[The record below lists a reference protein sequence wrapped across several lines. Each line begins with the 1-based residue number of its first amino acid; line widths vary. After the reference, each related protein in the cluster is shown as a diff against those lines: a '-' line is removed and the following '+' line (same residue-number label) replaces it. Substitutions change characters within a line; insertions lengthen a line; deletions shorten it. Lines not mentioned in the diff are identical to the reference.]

1 MLKVLQML
9 VMTVTVL
16 QKVEFSTCANTCNL
30 HPVPIVGLPG
40 RKGDEGAQG
49 PTGAKG
55 DVGAQGPTGEKGD
68 VGPQGATG
76 AKGDVGPQ
84 GPTGAKGDE
93 GAQGPTGA
101 KGDEGA
107 QGPTGAKGDEG
118 AQGPT
123 GAKGDEGA
131 QGPTGAKGDEGA
143 QGPTGA
149 KGDEGAQGPTGA
161 KGDEGAQ
168 GPTGAKGDEGAQG
181 PTGTKGDVGP
191 QGAKGDEG
199 QKGSAGENYVGGS
212 IYTRWGR
219 TTCDTTGT
227 ELVYAGTAAGTR
239 YGHQGGGA
247 NLLCLPDNPVYESF
261 RNGTSDRARLGP
273 VEVHPDVTLDT
284 LGFNDNAPCVVCRT
298 TRPTTMMIPATI
310 NCPSGWTREYY
321 GYLMTSDKDEN
332 RGTFVCLDRFAQE
345 IPNSQGHTDEAH
357 DLWNVEAYCSI
368 IPCPPYND
376 YKELTCAVCSK

>member
-1 MLKVLQML
+1 ML

-49 PTGAKG
+49 PTGA
-55 DVGAQGPTGEKGD
+55 
-68 VGPQGATG
+68 
-76 AKGDVGPQ
+76 
-84 GPTGAKGDE
+84 
-93 GAQGPTGA
+93 
-101 KGDEGA
+101 
-107 QGPTGAKGDEG
+107 
-118 AQGPT
+118 
-123 GAKGDEGA
+123 
-131 QGPTGAKGDEGA
+131 
-143 QGPTGA
+143 
-149 KGDEGAQGPTGA
+149 
-161 KGDEGAQ
+161 
-168 GPTGAKGDEGAQG
+168 
-181 PTGTKGDVGP
+181 KGDVGP

-227 ELVYAGTAAGTR
+227 ELVYAGTAAGTK
-239 YGHQGGGA
+239 YDHKGGGA

-261 RNGTSDRARLGP
+261 RNGTSDKHIARLGP
-273 VEVHPDVTLDT
+273 VEAHPRVTLGST
-284 LGFNDNAPCVVCRT
+284 SSGLEWNDNAPCAVCRT

-310 NCPSGWTREYY
+310 YCPSGWTREYY
-321 GYLMTSDKDEN
+321 GYLMTSDEDEN
-332 RGTFVCLDRFAQE
+332 RGTFVCLDRFAQK
-345 IPNSQGHTDEAH
+345 ISNSSGQTEVAH
-357 DLWNVEAYCSI
+357 DLFHVEAYCDI